1 MKLSEMTVE
10 KAFDKVVELV
20 PHITNILKNE
30 EIKKL
35 MKKVEI
41 TGATEEEKL
50 NNSFNANID
59 KVIPLVNLVF
69 KECKKDLFS
78 IVAIMEDKTLKE
90 VKGMNLIDFIGTS
103 IDIFKDEDLIKLF
116 TQRIGLKVKL

>member
-1 MKLSEMTVE
+1 MKLSEMATE
-10 KAFDKVVELV
+10 KAFDKVVDLV

-35 MKKVEI
+35 LKKVEVK
-41 TGATEEEKL
+41 GATEEEKL
-50 NNSFNANID
+50 SNGFNATIE
-59 KVIPLVNLVF
+59 KIVPLVNIIF
-69 KECKKDLFS
+69 KESRKDLFS
-78 IVAIMEDKTLKE
+78 IIAIMEDKTVKQVKE
-90 VKGMNLIDFIGTS
+90 MNLMDFIGTS

>member
-1 MKLSEMTVE
+1 MKLSEMSTE

-35 MKKVEI
+35 LKKVEI
-41 TGATEEEKL
+41 KGATEEEKL
-50 NNSFNANID
+50 SNGFNATIE
-59 KVIPLVNLVF
+59 KIVPLVNIIF
-69 KECKKDLFS
+69 KESRKDLFS
-78 IVAIMEDKTLKE
+78 IIAIMEDKTVKQVKE
-90 VKGMNLIDFIGTS
+90 MNLMDFIGTA

-116 TQRIGLKVKL
+116 TQRIGLKVKM

>member
-41 TGATEEEKL
+41 TGTTEEEKL
-50 NNSFNANID
+50 SNGFNATIEKIVPIVNI
-59 KVIPLVNLVF
+59 IF
-69 KECKKDLFS
+69 KESRKDLFS
-78 IVAIMEDKTLKE
+78 IIAIMEDKTVKQVKE
-90 VKGMNLIDFIGTS
+90 MNLMDFIGTA

-116 TQRIGLKVKL
+116 TQRIGLKVKM